1 MKSVFIYI
9 VSNVKKTINN
19 NNNPHLCPDFEFAK
33 HTDICRIIWACKQIS
48 EKLGVTG
55 GPAAEHGQTLTR
67 CPQLSA
73 QLRGRAASDVAPGLH
88 LGVCQ

>member
-33 HTDICRIIWACKQIS
+33 HTDICRIIWASKQTS

-55 GPAAEHGQTLTR
+55 GSVAERGQALT
-67 CPQLSA
+67 
-73 QLRGRAASDVAPGLH
+73 
-88 LGVCQ
+88 